1 VPESDRPTSN
11 NPFFLDLQGAD
22 PASYL
27 QDLLDPTVPPASEQ
41 GPSEPMPPLEHDR
54 QVLAWLQCSPELG
67 AEVTG
72 YICDALLDWSL
83 NGGRPYPDMV
93 LPDAGLRCDHLQALR
108 EVIERIPQRIVDA
121 PTVAEKLELGRAG
134 RLLSRA
140 SWAAF
145 DPEAVRGSLDRELLM
160 TMPWLAGPPA
170 PYVLPDGRVL

>member
-1 VPESDRPTSN
+1 MWARAVLEQAGGPGLDAARPGPDRPLPEVAVPESDRPTSD
-11 NPFFLDLQGAD
+11 NPFSPDQQGAD

-108 EVIERIPQRIVDA
+108 EIG
-121 PTVAEKLELGRAG
+121 TYWSSGVARYGE
-134 RLLSRA
+134 
-140 SWAAF
+140 
-145 DPEAVRGSLDRELLM
+145 
-160 TMPWLAGPPA
+160 
-170 PYVLPDGRVL
+170 